1 MQNVL
6 LQLPLPPV
14 RNEVFTEKAFKNV
27 DNFPVAAGGKKHT
40 ENKDRWKL
48 KPDKTVYGPL
58 LVKADNN
65 YRGEKPDYSFL
76 E

>member
-1 MQNVL
+1 M
-6 LQLPLPPV
+6 
-14 RNEVFTEKAFKNV
+14 FTEKAFKNT
-27 DNFPVAAGGKKHT
+27 DNFPVTAGGKKHT

-65 YRGEKPDYSFL
+65 CSKLPWGKTRLFIS
-76 E
+76 